1 MKHIHP
7 LVGIFAR
14 HGNLPERWRKWEQA
28 MKLYLTIA
36 MNSRTDAEQC
46 SAFPYII
53 GQQGREILNT
63 VTIVEE
69 ARIKSMYYCK
79 SLKNTVLQEKI

>member
-1 MKHIHP
+1 
-7 LVGIFAR
+7 
-14 HGNLPERWRKWEQA
+14 

-53 GQQGREILNT
+53 GQQGKEILNT

-69 ARIKSMYYCK
+69 ARNKVDVLLQKLKEYCAPRE
-79 SLKNTVLQEKI
+79 NITV